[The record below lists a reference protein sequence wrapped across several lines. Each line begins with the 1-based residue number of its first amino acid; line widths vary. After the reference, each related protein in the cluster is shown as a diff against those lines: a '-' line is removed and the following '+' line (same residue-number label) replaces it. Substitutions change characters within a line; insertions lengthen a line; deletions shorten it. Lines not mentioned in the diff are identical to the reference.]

1 MEGSGEQRARDH
13 RKPGESFLTDTILD
27 ADTPTPSQLALP
39 HQIETRLEAA
49 LRGLGRVYREVIAL
63 RAYCGMSY
71 REIAKTMG
79 LPSENT
85 ANVLFLRARAELRN
99 RL

>member
-1 MEGSGEQRARDH
+1 M
-13 RKPGESFLTDTILD
+13 
-27 ADTPTPSQLALP
+27 
-39 HQIETRLEAA
+39 
-49 LRGLGRVYREVIAL
+49 YREVISL

-71 REIAKTMG
+71 REIAESMG

-85 ANVLFLRARAELRN
+85 ANVVFLRARSELRS